1 MSDTRGQEPA
11 APYTDPL
18 ASLRAA
24 LRGRYE
30 LERQI
35 GQGAFATVY
44 LARDLKHERKV
55 AIKVLTA
62 DPTSETGE
70 IRFIREIRLVARLQ
84 HPNILPLHDSG
95 HVETLLYYVMPYV
108 SGETL
113 RTRMQ
118 RERQMG
124 VTAACNIA
132 RETADALAYAHAQGI
147 VHRDIKPE
155 NILLSGGHAI
165 VADFGIARAI
175 DVGGV
180 KQLTMT
186 GMGGPGTPAYM
197 SPEQLLGDR
206 GVDSRSDIYSLG
218 CVLYE
223 MLAGK
228 PPFPGKDGFVKRFTE
243 RPPHITSLRRDAP
256 PWVDDVLAK
265 ALAKD
270 PADRYATASD
280 FVAALS
286 QTVSPLRTP
295 AREYSMRNALVSPP
309 LFDTDPLEEQ
319 EISQRLSPSF
329 PAKASNAQQVSHLS
343 TDESPLNRAIASVR
357 QHPLR
362 STLGVLLPLAVVVIV
377 LAARRG
383 ALGAVFGSQ
392 PAVDTDRFVI
402 IASPASNQ
410 GSATLEGRVADSLY
424 DAFAKWDGAPVVS
437 ETKVAETISE
447 RGSRANTT
455 QDVLAIAREL
465 GAGKAAW
472 VQASGN
478 PARPR
483 VRIHLYDARSGAA
496 LDDFA
501 VPPESRDQAFYSGAA
516 LRLLGFG
523 NRPQAARGCDD
534 RTRSY
539 RAWRAC
545 NAGHISLASWNLA
558 DAERAFREAVS
569 ADAGYGPAR
578 LWLGQVIGWRTPEKR
593 TESYDL
599 VRGTKESA
607 LTTRDSLAAIG
618 LNALLDQ
625 RFPDACAAYTRLTRL
640 DSLDY
645 LGWYGLGEC
654 QAFDSTVVRSNASP
668 SRWAFRS
675 SWHTAVRNYMR
686 ALRVEPG
693 AHAILG
699 PSKLQGLLPVA
710 STLTRPGVGASPER
724 TRFAAYPTLESGDT
738 VGYVP
743 YLPKDFA
750 ELARTPAADAALRR
764 NVTLLY
770 DYAAGAA
777 DRFPSSPQAQ
787 EALAHALEARAELG
801 AGPARAPGAMRA
813 IDSAIALV
821 TRNGDADAKSRDVP
835 RLRARKVRI
844 QFKRGEFA
852 AAGKLADSLL
862 LAPAGSAVSEEL
874 MWVAAL
880 TGKAELAAQHYQ
892 PNLRTRTLRGGTVP
906 PNVAVPA
913 SKYFMYSA
921 LGICG
926 TALTGARE
934 ELETALRDYIT
945 DDIRQTL
952 RADLAARPTF
962 LSAPCTNGQSALLL
976 PAEGDPVILAQ
987 QAFARGDAERT
998 RALLVATA
1006 AAQRGRR
1013 PGDLSPEFVFQQAW
1027 LRTQIGDTT
1036 EAETAI
1042 DGALGALPT
1051 FAAATFKDPGAA
1063 AAFGRLMALRAGIA
1077 AKKGDG
1083 RTARK
1088 WAAAVNDL
1096 WASAD
1101 PPLKREVGQIRS
1113 LAASSPQ

>member
-1 MSDTRGQEPA
+1 MSETRGQDPVV
-11 APYTDPL
+11 PFTDPL

-35 GQGAFATVY
+35 GQGAYATVY

-62 DPTSETGE
+62 DPKSETGE

-243 RPPHITSLRRDAP
+243 RPPHIASLRRDAP
-256 PWVDDVLAK
+256 RWLDDVLAK

-280 FVAALS
+280 LVVALN
-286 QTVSPLRTP
+286 QTVSPIRTP
-295 AREYSMRNALVSPP
+295 AREYTMRNALASPP
-309 LFDTDPLEEQ
+309 LFETDPLEEQ
-319 EISQRLSPSF
+319 EISQRFSPSF
-329 PAKASNAQQVSHLS
+329 PAKASDAEQGKAS
-343 TDESPLNRAIASVR
+343 TDDSPLNRAIAGVR
-357 QHPLR
+357 RHPLG
-362 STLGVLLPLAVVVIV
+362 STLGVLLPLALVAIV
-377 LAARRG
+377 LAAGRG
-383 ALGAVFGSQ
+383 SLAALFGS
-392 PAVDTDRFVI
+392 PAAFDTDRFVI
-402 IASPASNQ
+402 LASTASNP
-410 GSATLEGRVADSLY
+410 SSPTLGGRVADSLY
-424 DAFAKWDGAPVVS
+424 DALARWDGAPVVS
-437 ETKVAETISE
+437 DAKVAEALTD
-447 RGSRANTT
+447 GDFRASTAEG
-455 QDVLAIAREL
+455 VLAIARRL

-478 PARPR
+478 PSSPR
-483 VRIHLYDARSGAA
+483 LRIHLYDARSGEA

-501 VPPESRDQAFYSGAA
+501 VPTELRDQAFYSGAA

-523 NRPQAARGCDD
+523 NRPEAARGCDD

-545 NAGHISLASWNLA
+545 NAGHTSLASWNLTE
-558 DAERAFREAVS
+558 AERAFREAIS
-569 ADAGYGPAR
+569 ADAGYSPAR

-599 VRGTKESA
+599 VRGAKESA

-625 RFPDACAAYTRLTRL
+625 RFPDACAAYAQLTRL

-654 QAFDSTVVRSNASP
+654 HAFDSTVVRNGSSP
-668 SRWAFRS
+668 SSWAFRS
-675 SWHTAVRNYMR
+675 SWHTAVRNYTR

-710 STLTRPGVGASPER
+710 STLTRPGVGIAPER
-724 TRFAAYPTLESGDT
+724 TRFAAYPTLERGDT

-750 ELARTPAADAALRR
+750 ELERTPAADAALRR

-770 DYAAGAA
+770 DYADGAA
-777 DRFPSSPQAQ
+777 NRFPSSAQAQ
-787 EALAHALEARAELG
+787 EALAHALEARDELG
-801 AGPARAPGAMRA
+801 AGPTRATGAMRA

-821 TRNGDADAKSRDVP
+821 TRNGDAEARTRAVP

-852 AAGKLADSLL
+852 AAGRLADSLL
-862 LAPAGSAVSEEL
+862 LAPALATGSEEL

-913 SKYFMYSA
+913 SKYFMYAA

-926 TALTGARE
+926 TSLTSARE

-945 DDIRQTL
+945 DDIRETL

-962 LSAPCTNGQSALLL
+962 LSAPCTSGRSALLL
-976 PAEGDPVILAQ
+976 QAGGDRVILAQ
-987 QAFARGDAERT
+987 QAFARGDAQRT
-998 RALLVATA
+998 RALLIASA
-1006 AAQRGRR
+1006 AEQHGRR

-1027 LRTQIGDTT
+1027 LRTQVGDTT
-1036 EAETAI
+1036 EAEAAI

-1063 AAFGRLMALRAGIA
+1063 AAFGRLMALRAEIA
-1077 AKKGDG
+1077 AKRGDG
-1083 RTARK
+1083 RIARR
-1088 WAAAVNDL
+1088 WSAALSDL
-1096 WASAD
+1096 WGSSD
-1101 PPLKREVGQIRS
+1101 PPLRRVVGEVRS